1 VSTRLDE
8 VARGPT
14 RPAGRDTAPRPASP
28 PSALPAPR
36 PRGRLFDRVAARWGT
51 ERFLDHALLGGT
63 AAAMLLALLLLAL
76 RASARGESPLA
87 TLAAG
92 ALLLGALV
100 GASGQCPPGRRL
112 ALALLAGAALAA
124 LTVANPAYDP
134 MVLVEYC
141 LSVVLIALVLGAVQT
156 AALTWHY
163 FLYFALFNVL
173 IAPPSQAGLHWEAL
187 AGTGLTFAGIA
198 LAVWS
203 LAAGQRWLRASRL
216 ATEQANAQLA
226 ATLAREQRFVA
237 DVAHQLRTPLAIV
250 RASIELLAADA
261 RADPAAVRQT
271 LTDVEREAER
281 LSRTVDDLLALSR
294 ADASQPIATESVD
307 VLELAEVVYRQG
319 RRLPGGERLQLDL
332 GNEPERWDWLVRGD
346 ERLLQQVLLNL
357 VDNALKY
364 SPADQ
369 PVRLALATAGD
380 RVLVAVSDSGP
391 GVAPDEQE
399 RIFERY
405 YRGTHTGRAAG
416 SGLGLCIGRWIAQ
429 AHGGALRVESAP
441 GQGSTFCLD
450 LPSWPPP
457 AAS

>member
-8 VARGPT
+8 VARAPT
-14 RPAGRDTAPRPASP
+14 LAAGRGAAPRPAAP
-28 PSALPAPR
+28 PSVPPPSR
-36 PRGRLFDRVAARWGT
+36 GRGRLFDRLAARWGT
-51 ERFLDHALLGGT
+51 ELFLDRALLGGT
-63 AAAMLLALLLLAL
+63 AAAMALATLLLAL
-76 RASARGESPLA
+76 RAVARGESALP
-87 TLAAG
+87 TLVAG
-92 ALLLGALV
+92 ALLLGALGRA
-100 GASGQCPPGRRL
+100 GAQCPPQRAL

-141 LSVVLIALVLGAVQT
+141 LSLVLVALVLGAAHT
-156 AALTWHY
+156 AAITLHY
-163 FLYFALFNVL
+163 FLYYALFNVL
-173 IAPPSQAGLHWEAL
+173 VAPPSQAGLHWEAL
-187 AGTGLTFAGIA
+187 AGTVLVFEGIA

-237 DVAHQLRTPLAIV
+237 DVAHQLRTPLAIL
-250 RASIELLAADA
+250 RASIELLSADST
-261 RADPAAVRQT
+261 PNPVAVRQT

-294 ADASQPIATESVD
+294 ADASQPIATEPVD
-307 VLELAEVVYRQG
+307 VLELAEVVYVQG

-332 GNEPERWDWLVRGD
+332 GDEPERWDWLVRGD

-364 SPADQ
+364 SPDDQ
-369 PVRLALATAGD
+369 PVRLALAAAGD
-380 RVLVAVSDSGP
+380 RVVVAVADHGP
-391 GVAPDEQE
+391 GIPPEEQE

-405 YRGTHTGRAAG
+405 YRGAHTGRAAG

-429 AHGGALRVESAP
+429 AHGGSLTVESAP
-441 GQGSTFCLD
+441 GQGSTFRLA
-450 LPSWPPP
+450 LPCWHSPRDI
-457 AAS
+457 